1 MDLSIYQLPVI
12 SEAYQIKPYIGH
24 EKILIVD
31 LSSEENYQKGHVP
44 GAVHV
49 SPQAI
54 CAGETPTTGLLPDKA
69 ALKALFDSLG
79 LDPKTLVVAY
89 DDQNGCWAGRF
100 IWVLEMIGHFRYSY
114 VHGYSFLNGG
124 IAAWQEA
131 GYEVET
137 SANTREHSVAVIDCQ
152 AAHHQ
157 ADMQHI
163 SAHLDADGTIIWDA
177 RSPEEFSGA
186 DKRAEKGGHI
196 PGALNYEWK
205 RCLDENGKVRD
216 LDDIREE
223 LYETHIHGN
232 KEIITHCQTH
242 RRSGLTYLV
251 GKALEFPRI
260 KAYPGSWAEWG
271 NHPDTPV
278 EN

>member
-1 MDLSIYQLPVI
+1 MDLTIYQLPII
-12 SEAYQIKPYIGH
+12 SEPHQIKPYIGH

-31 LSSEENYQKGHVP
+31 LSSEENYLKGHVP
-44 GAVHV
+44 GAIHV
-49 SPQAI
+49 PPQAI
-54 CAGETPTTGLLPDKA
+54 CAGEAPVTGLLPDEA
-69 ALKALFDSLG
+69 SLKALFDSLG
-79 LDPKTLVVAY
+79 LQEKTLVVAY

-100 IWVLEMIGHFRYSY
+100 IWVLEMIGHFRYAY
-114 VHGYSFLNGG
+114 VHGYSFINGG
-124 IAAWQEA
+124 IAAWQAA
-131 GYEVET
+131 GYDVET
-137 SANTREHSVAVIDCQ
+137 QVNTAEATDAVID
-152 AAHHQ
+152 
-157 ADMQHI
+157 MQTSPAIDRDHI
-163 SAHLDADGTIIWDA
+163 MAHLDAKGTVIWDV
-177 RSPEEFSGA
+177 RSPTEFSGE

-196 PGALNYEWK
+196 PGAINYEWT

-223 LYETHIHGN
+223 LYEVHIHGN

-251 GKALEFPRI
+251 GKALEFPHIR
-260 KAYPGSWAEWG
+260 AYPGSWAEWG

>member
-24 EKILIVD
+24 EKVLIVD

-54 CAGETPTTGLLPDKA
+54 CTGEAPTTGLLPDKT
-69 ALKALFDSLG
+69 ALKTLFDSLG

-137 SANTREHSVAVIDCQ
+137 SANTREHSDAVIDCQ

-196 PGALNYEWK
+196 PGAFNYEWK

>member
-54 CAGETPTTGLLPDKA
+54 CAGEAPTTGLLPDKA

-131 GYEVET
+131 GYELET
-137 SANTREHSVAVIDCQ
+137 SANTREHSDAVIDCQ

-196 PGALNYEWK
+196 PGAFNYEWK

>member
-1 MDLSIYQLPVI
+1 MDLTIYQLPVI
-12 SEAYQIKPYIGH
+12 SEAFQIKPYLGH

-31 LSSEENYQKGHVP
+31 LSSEENYLKGHVP

-49 SPQAI
+49 PPQAI
-54 CAGETPTTGLLPDKA
+54 CAGEAPVTGLLPDEA

-79 LDPKTLVVAY
+79 LEEKTVVVAY
-89 DDQNGCWAGRF
+89 DDQNGTWAGRF

-114 VHGYSFLNGG
+114 VHGYSFINGG
-124 IAAWQEA
+124 LAAWQAA
-131 GYEVET
+131 GYDVET
-137 SANTREHSVAVIDCQ
+137 TVNTRVPGDALINMQKSPIADLEHI
-152 AAHHQ
+152 
-157 ADMQHI
+157 M
-163 SAHLDADGTIIWDA
+163 AHLDAHGTIVWDA
-177 RSPEEFSGA
+177 RSPAEFSGE
-186 DKRAEKGGHI
+186 DKKAEKGGHI
-196 PGALNYEWK
+196 PGAFNYEWK
-205 RCLDENGKVRD
+205 RCLDENGKVRN

-223 LYETHIHGN
+223 LYEVGIHGN
-232 KEIITHCQTH
+232 KEITTHCQTH

-251 GKALEFPRI
+251 GKALEFPHI

>member
-12 SEAYQIKPYIGH
+12 SEAYQIKPYLGH

-31 LSSEENYQKGHVP
+31 LSSEENYLKGHVP

-49 SPQAI
+49 PPQAI
-54 CAGETPTTGLLPDKA
+54 CAGDAPVTGLLPDKA
-69 ALKALFDSLG
+69 ALKELFDSLG
-79 LDPKTLVVAY
+79 LEPKTLVVAY

-100 IWVLEMIGHFRYSY
+100 IWVLEMIGHFHYSY

-124 IAAWQEA
+124 LSAWQEA
-131 GYEVET
+131 GYSVET
-137 SANTREHSVAVIDCQ
+137 SPNTRERTDTTIDCR
-152 AAHHQ
+152 AGRHM
-157 ADMQHI
+157 ADIQHI
-163 SAHLDADGTIIWDA
+163 SAHLDSHDIIIWDA
-177 RSPEEFSGA
+177 RSPAEFSGE

-196 PGALNYEWK
+196 PGAYNYEWK
-205 RCLDENGKVRD
+205 RCLDDQGKVRD
-216 LDDIREE
+216 LNEIREE
-223 LYETHIHGN
+223 LYESHIHGN

-251 GKALEFPRI
+251 GKALEFPHI

>member
-1 MDLSIYQLPVI
+1 MDLSIYHLPVI

-54 CAGETPTTGLLPDKA
+54 CAGEAPTTGLLPDKA

-137 SANTREHSVAVIDCQ
+137 SANTREHSDAVLDCQ

-196 PGALNYEWK
+196 PGAFNYEWK